1 MDSPTIPH
9 PPAIVPNHRNSKKYK
24 FKSSKSSKK
33 SNTPR
38 NSPVSH
44 YHLPQPPHAQVAQKI
59 FRYDDFEYTL
69 IGEGFFAQV
78 YRARHKT
85 QGEQVLALKR
95 TKSNIIPQADQSRNI
110 LRERLILEKLKS
122 PYILRF
128 EGVCLI
134 DNHIH
139 VFTEYVNGGS
149 LEKLIQNHAF
159 PLSWKIKTKLASD
172 ISNGLTYLHDKK
184 IFHRDVT
191 SRNCL
196 VRMSLKEKNS
206 NIIPNEL
213 HSAVLNCYDFPKY
226 FEPERAVL
234 ADFGLAEKIEDDK
247 KEKSSG
253 YTAVVG
259 TPYWMAPEVLNAG
272 EGKTYDERSDIFS
285 LGIVVCELL
294 SRLQADP
301 EPTEGE

>member
-1 MDSPTIPH
+1 
-9 PPAIVPNHRNSKKYK
+9 
-24 FKSSKSSKK
+24 
-33 SNTPR
+33 
-38 NSPVSH
+38 
-44 YHLPQPPHAQVAQKI
+44 LHAQVAQKI

-85 QGEQVLALKR
+85 QPENSAGGVLALKR

-122 PYILRF
+122 PFILRF

-159 PLSWKIKTKLASD
+159 PLSWKTKTKLASD

-196 VRMSLKEKNS
+196 VKMSLKNKNQDKV
-206 NIIPNEL
+206 PDEL
-213 HSAVLNCYDFPKY
+213 HSAVLNCYDFPRY
-226 FEPERAVL
+226 FEPVRAVL
-234 ADFGLAEKIEDDK
+234 ADFGLAEKIEEEPEDSDDLDSSSSK
-247 KEKSSG
+247 NGDSDKAGGSPKTGQQKNEKDQKNRIHRNRWHTILDGPRSI
-253 YTAVVG
+253 
-259 TPYWMAPEVLNAG
+259 
-272 EGKTYDERSDIFS
+272 ERWRRKN
-285 LGIVVCELL
+285 L
-294 SRLQADP
+294 
-301 EPTEGE
+301 